1 MRVGIRI
8 VPLLIFVFSS
18 LILANSNAPPPVLD
32 IPIPRIDAKITIDGH
47 LNEPEW
53 DQAALLT
60 GFSQF
65 HPVDGRPSVDST
77 HVLIW
82 YAPTG
87 IHFGIRAYETHGNVR
102 ATLADRDKI
111 SSDDHILLIL
121 DTFDDQRQA
130 IVIAANA
137 LGSQADG
144 IVVSS
149 GGGRRSFSSGGGSSS
164 SLFRTDLNPDY
175 VFESGG
181 RITAFG
187 YEVEI
192 FVPFK
197 SLRYQSKR
205 VQNWGFNVVRNVQH
219 SGYSHSWAPVL
230 RSNASFLAQ
239 SGKLTGLTNLKRG
252 LVLDLNPEITNVVE
266 GASVGNK
273 WEYETPTFDVDDLG
287 GNLRWGIT
295 NNLTVNATVNPD
307 FSQVEA
313 DVAQNQFDP
322 RRALFFPEK
331 RPFFIDGIE
340 YFSMPQNLI
349 YTRRLTQPISAIKM
363 TGKISGTSIGFL
375 SGIDKKSTS
384 ITGEELRY
392 MNAIRVTRDILRQST
407 LGMAYTY
414 NQDGNH
420 LNQVASLDGRLVLA
434 EKYTIT
440 FQGSG
445 SFTRDDDST
454 GTRFAPLWTLSTSRS
469 GRKFGFS
476 ASFTGIHD
484 EFNAET
490 GFISRAGIVT
500 TSLNPRLT
508 WYSDE
513 GSLVESV
520 TASIRLTGRWTY
532 DRFTAGKEPDDQQLH
547 PGLAVVLRGG
557 WSVST
562 RLFIESFKY
571 PDELYEDYY
580 IERTQNGVVVD
591 TVSYVGTNRLSNFS
605 YWVSLNTPRFDTF
618 SGSLFLLYGRD
629 DNFQEWAPADILFIT
644 ASANWNPTDQLR
656 VNLRYNHQQFIRT
669 SDRSNVTMSRIPRLK
684 IEYQITRALFL
695 RLVTQY
701 DSFIIDELRDN
712 SRTEDPILIKDSE
725 GEFHRTEKFRSNNL
739 TVDWLFSYRPVPGT
753 VVFFGYGASLE
764 EPQTYRFRGLERL
777 SDGFFMKLS
786 YLFRV

>member
-1 MRVGIRI
+1 
-8 VPLLIFVFSS
+8 
-18 LILANSNAPPPVLD
+18 
-32 IPIPRIDAKITIDGH
+32 

-77 HVLIW
+77 HVLVW

-87 IHFGIRAYETHGNVR
+87 IHFGIRAYETHGDVR

-375 SGIDKKSTS
+375 SGIEKKVHPS
-384 ITGEELRY
+384 R
-392 MNAIRVTRDILRQST
+392 
-407 LGMAYTY
+407 
-414 NQDGNH
+414 
-420 LNQVASLDGRLVLA
+420 GR
-434 EKYTIT
+434 
-440 FQGSG
+440 
-445 SFTRDDDST
+445 SF
-454 GTRFAPLWTLSTSRS
+454 
-469 GRKFGFS
+469 
-476 ASFTGIHD
+476 GI
-484 EFNAET
+484 
-490 GFISRAGIVT
+490 
-500 TSLNPRLT
+500 
-508 WYSDE
+508 
-513 GSLVESV
+513 
-520 TASIRLTGRWTY
+520 
-532 DRFTAGKEPDDQQLH
+532 
-547 PGLAVVLRGG
+547 
-557 WSVST
+557 
-562 RLFIESFKY
+562 
-571 PDELYEDYY
+571 
-580 IERTQNGVVVD
+580 
-591 TVSYVGTNRLSNFS
+591 
-605 YWVSLNTPRFDTF
+605 
-618 SGSLFLLYGRD
+618 
-629 DNFQEWAPADILFIT
+629 
-644 ASANWNPTDQLR
+644 
-656 VNLRYNHQQFIRT
+656 
-669 SDRSNVTMSRIPRLK
+669 
-684 IEYQITRALFL
+684 
-695 RLVTQY
+695 
-701 DSFIIDELRDN
+701 
-712 SRTEDPILIKDSE
+712 
-725 GEFHRTEKFRSNNL
+725 
-739 TVDWLFSYRPVPGT
+739 
-753 VVFFGYGASLE
+753 
-764 EPQTYRFRGLERL
+764 
-777 SDGFFMKLS
+777 
-786 YLFRV
+786 